1 MSLHGFDGNGQDVR
15 GIGLDRFD
23 GLNNLVARDGLGLDL
38 GLTSDSGIS
47 MNVLGLNL
55 AGNDNSEGLT
65 LNDSGTGGDGV
76 DDGDTGGQSDDSV
89 AASAVLAVG
98 DGLGGGE
105 GSGLS
110 SSVCSDGGDRSRSIT
125 GDSGTRGGRGV
136 ARGSSRS
143 RGITR
148 GSRDIT
154 RGSRDITSRRAGS
167 NFILCVHSFQPS
179 LKLGNGVQNTVE
191 VGLKSIRLVLDGLNN
206 GNNSSQLV
214 QKSHDI
220 VDEVRGGISLGN
232 PHHNVSLGS
241 SCGLQLS

>member
-110 SSVCSDGGDRSRSIT
+110 SSVCSDGETEAEASPETAAPEEAGASPEAVAEAEASPEVA
-125 GDSGTRGGRGV
+125 GTLPEV
-136 ARGSSRS
+136 A
-143 RGITR
+143 
-148 GSRDIT
+148 
-154 RGSRDITSRRAGS
+154 
-167 NFILCVHSFQPS
+167 
-179 LKLGNGVQNTVE
+179 
-191 VGLKSIRLVLDGLNN
+191 
-206 GNNSSQLV
+206 
-214 QKSHDI
+214 
-220 VDEVRGGISLGN
+220 GISPAEELEAT
-232 PHHNVSLGS
+232 S
-241 SCGLQLS
+241 SSAFTASNQASSSAMVFKTLSRLA

>member
-148 GSRDIT
+148 GSRD
-154 RGSRDITSRRAGS
+154 
-167 NFILCVHSFQPS
+167 NLP
-179 LKLGNGVQNTVE
+179 E
-191 VGLKSIRLVLDGLNN
+191 VA
-206 GNNSSQLV
+206 
-214 QKSHDI
+214 
-220 VDEVRGGISLGN
+220 GISPAEELEAT
-232 PHHNVSLGS
+232 S
-241 SCGLQLS
+241 SSAFTASNQASSSAMVFKTLSRLA